1 LHAIRQRNQSPGTH
15 LPIAAKLQVFAK
27 GSTNAMSKVLLITG
41 ASRGIGAETARLAAV
56 QGYSLCLNYR
66 HATEA
71 ATELQQS
78 LSDQGHNAIVFQAD
92 ISQESEVISMFE
104 AIDDRF
110 GRLDGLVNNAGIL
123 EPQSALVDM
132 SAERW
137 RRVLDVNVV
146 GSFLCA
152 REAIKRMST
161 QQGGD
166 GGSIVN
172 VSSRAADLG
181 AANEYVDY
189 AAAKGAIDA
198 MTTGLC
204 NEVGNQGIRVNAV
217 KPGLIYTDIHAD
229 GGEAG
234 RVDRLKSG
242 VPMQRGGLPSEVA
255 EAILWLLSDAS
266 SYTSGSFI
274 DVSGGR

>member
-1 LHAIRQRNQSPGTH
+1 
-15 LPIAAKLQVFAK
+15 
-27 GSTNAMSKVLLITG
+27 MSKVLLITG
-41 ASRGIGAETARLAAV
+41 ASRGIGAETARLAAAH
-56 QGYSLCLNYR
+56 GYSLCLNYLHNE
-66 HATEA
+66 HAANELLEA
-71 ATELQQS
+71 LTAG
-78 LSDQGHNAIVFQAD
+78 GHQAIIFQANVG
-92 ISQESEVISMFE
+92 IESEVEAMFR
-104 AIDDRF
+104 AIDRDL

-123 EPQSALVDM
+123 EPQCDLVDM
-132 SAERW
+132 SPERW
-137 RRVLDVNVV
+137 QRILETNVI

-161 QQGGD
+161 GHGGK

-172 VSSRAADLG
+172 LSSRAADLG
-181 AANEYVDY
+181 APHEYVDY

-198 MTTGLC
+198 MTIGLAK
-204 NEVGNQGIRVNAV
+204 EVGDQGIRVNAV

-229 GGEAG
+229 GGEPG

-242 VPMQRGGLPSEVA
+242 VPMQRGGFPAEVA

-266 SYTSGSFI
+266 GYTSGSFI

>member
-1 LHAIRQRNQSPGTH
+1 
-15 LPIAAKLQVFAK
+15 
-27 GSTNAMSKVLLITG
+27 MSKVLLITG
-41 ASRGIGAETARLAAV
+41 ASRGIGAETARLAAAH
-56 QGYSLCLNYR
+56 GYSLCLNYLHNER
-66 HATEA
+66 AANELLEA
-71 ATELQQS
+71 LTAG
-78 LSDQGHNAIVFQAD
+78 GHQAIMFQANVG
-92 ISQESEVISMFE
+92 IESEVEAMFR
-104 AIDDRF
+104 AIDRDL

-123 EPQSALVDM
+123 EPQSDLVDM
-132 SAERW
+132 SPERW
-137 RRVLDVNVV
+137 QRILETNVI

-161 QQGGD
+161 RHGGK

-172 VSSRAADLG
+172 LSSRAADLG
-181 AANEYVDY
+181 APHEYVDY

-198 MTTGLC
+198 MTIGLAK
-204 NEVGNQGIRVNAV
+204 EVGDQGIRVNAV

-242 VPMQRGGLPSEVA
+242 VPMQRGGLPVEVA
-255 EAILWLLSDAS
+255 EAILWLLSNAS

>member
-1 LHAIRQRNQSPGTH
+1 
-15 LPIAAKLQVFAK
+15 
-27 GSTNAMSKVLLITG
+27 MSKVLLITG
-41 ASRGIGAETARLAAV
+41 ASRGIGAETARLAAAR
-56 QGYSLCLNYR
+56 GYSLCLNYR
-66 HATEA
+66 HNERA
-71 ATELQQS
+71 ANELLES
-78 LSDQGHNAIVFQAD
+78 LTARGHQAIIHQAD
-92 ISQESEVISMFE
+92 VAVEAEVE
-104 AIDDRF
+104 AMYRVIDRDL
-110 GRLDGLVNNAGIL
+110 GPLDGLVNNAGIL
-123 EPQSALVDM
+123 EPQSDLVDM
-132 SAERW
+132 SPERW
-137 RRVLDVNVV
+137 RRILETNVI

-161 QQGGD
+161 NHGGR

-172 VSSRAADLG
+172 LSSRAADLG
-181 AANEYVDY
+181 APHEYIDY

-198 MTTGLC
+198 MTIGLSK
-204 NEVGNQGIRVNAV
+204 EVGDQGIRVNAV

-242 VPMQRGGLPSEVA
+242 VPMQRGGYPAEVA

-266 SYTSGSFI
+266 AYTSGSFI

>member
-1 LHAIRQRNQSPGTH
+1 
-15 LPIAAKLQVFAK
+15 
-27 GSTNAMSKVLLITG
+27 MSKVVLITG
-41 ASRGIGAETARLAAV
+41 ASRGIGAETARLAAEH
-56 QGYSLCLNYR
+56 GYSLCLNFCNNR
-66 HATEA
+66 KPA
-71 ATELQQS
+71 ELLHKS
-78 LSDQGHNAIVFQAD
+78 LTSNGHRAILHQAD
-92 ISQESEVISMFE
+92 VSIESEVMAMYH
-104 AIDDRF
+104 AIDNEF

-123 EPQSALVDM
+123 ERQSDVANM
-132 SAERW
+132 SRERW
-137 RRVLDVNVV
+137 QRIFDINVL

-152 REAIKRMST
+152 REAVKRMST
-161 QQGGD
+161 TLGGS

-172 VSSRAADLG
+172 LSSRAADLG
-181 AANEYVDY
+181 AAHEYVDY

-198 MTTGLC
+198 FTIGLAR
-204 NEVGNQGIRVNAV
+204 EVGDQGIRVNAV

-242 VPMQRGGLPSEVA
+242 VPMRRGGLPVEVA

-266 SYTSGSFI
+266 AYTSASFI

>member
-1 LHAIRQRNQSPGTH
+1 
-15 LPIAAKLQVFAK
+15 
-27 GSTNAMSKVLLITG
+27 MSKVLLITG
-41 ASRGIGAETARLAAV
+41 ASRGIGAETARLAAAH
-56 QGYSLCLNYR
+56 GYSLCLNYLHNER
-66 HATEA
+66 A
-71 ATELQQS
+71 ANELLDA
-78 LSDQGHNAIVFQAD
+78 LSAGGHQAIMFQAD
-92 ISQESEVISMFE
+92 VGIESEVDAMFR
-104 AIDDRF
+104 AIDRDL

-123 EPQSALVDM
+123 EPQSDLVDM
-132 SAERW
+132 SPERW
-137 RRVLDVNVV
+137 QRILETNVI

-161 QQGGD
+161 RQGGQ

-172 VSSRAADLG
+172 LSSRAADLG
-181 AANEYVDY
+181 APHEYIDY

-198 MTTGLC
+198 MTIGLAK
-204 NEVGNQGIRVNAV
+204 EVGDQGIRVNAV

-242 VPMQRGGLPSEVA
+242 VPMQRGGLPIEVA
-255 EAILWLLSDAS
+255 EAILWLLSEAS
-266 SYTSGSFI
+266 AYTSGSFI